1 MLAHGPMVEHATMP
15 SRPARPGNGL
25 SHASLRRGREVAVPE
40 DSAAKFRDLRAG
52 DQDASEGRLLL
63 ATFRVRIPKELWT
76 AKFSSRHPTTVVEA
90 LNRAGVNDDVS
101 VSDYWIAGQPPGVWT
116 REIADNPDVM
126 KVDCL
131 AGVGDG
137 SIYRITFRNPPIV
150 YLYRK
155 LAMPI
160 QFPLR
165 IQGGFIR
172 WEVVARRL
180 EFQAIMDHMRKTDPE
195 FQVISIRRR
204 PLRSH
209 LPLLTSTQH
218 ELLTQAMAA
227 GYFAVPRGIT
237 LTNLAKRLG
246 RSKSSVS
253 ETIAVIEKKL
263 LETALRPSPFVP

>member
-1 MLAHGPMVEHATMP
+1 MVERISAP
-15 SRPARPGNGL
+15 AEPARPESGTRP
-25 SHASLRRGREVAVPE
+25 ASPRRGREDAVS
-40 DSAAKFRDLRAG
+40 DNSSTRFRDLRAR
-52 DQDASEGRLLL
+52 DQDDSEGRLLL
-63 ATFRVRIPKELWT
+63 ATFRVRIPKQLWT

-90 LNRAGVNDDVS
+90 LNRAGVSDDVS
-101 VSDYWIAGQPPGVWT
+101 VSDFWIAGQPPGVWT
-116 REIADNPDVM
+116 REISENPDVM

-137 SIYRITFRNPPIV
+137 SIYRITFRNPPII

-155 LAMPI
+155 LGMPI

-165 IQGGFIR
+165 IQGGFLR
-172 WEVVARRL
+172 WEVVARRH
-180 EFQAIMDHMRKTDPE
+180 EYQAILDHMRKTDPE
-195 FQVISIRRR
+195 FQVVSIRRR

-209 LPLLTSTQH
+209 LPLLTSIQN

-237 LTNLAKRLG
+237 LTNLAKRMG

-253 ETIAVIEKKL
+253 ETIAVIERKL
-263 LETALRPSPFVP
+263 LETAMRPSPFVT

>member
-1 MLAHGPMVEHATMP
+1 MVEPAT
-15 SRPARPGNGL
+15 SRTTAARLRNGL
-25 SHASLRRGREVAVPE
+25 RPRSPRSGPEGALPE
-40 DSAAKFRDLRAG
+40 DGSAKFRELRAG
-52 DQDASEGRLLL
+52 DQDDSEGRLLL
-63 ATFRVRIPKELWT
+63 ATLRVRIPKELWT
-76 AKFSSRHPTTVVEA
+76 AKFSSRHPTITIEA
-90 LNRAGVNDDVS
+90 LNRAGVSDDVS
-101 VSDYWIAGQPPGVWT
+101 VSDYWISGQPPGVWT
-116 REIADNPDVM
+116 REISENADVV

-131 AGVGDG
+131 AGVGEG
-137 SIYRITFRNPPIV
+137 SIYRINFRNPPII

-155 LAMPI
+155 LGMPI

-180 EFQAIMDHMRKTDPE
+180 EFRAILDYARKTDPE
-195 FQVISIRRR
+195 FQVVSIRRR

-209 LPLLTSTQH
+209 LPVLTVTQH
-218 ELLTQAMAA
+218 EMLTQAMEA

-263 LETALRPSPFVP
+263 LETALRPSPFVA